1 MAENTLKIHTCYTA
15 DIRKQLL
22 PNGDAVPVEDS
33 IMSRT
38 AEVCLRALRFC
49 TNAFIE
55 QWDSLSM
62 LKGVLR
68 KRQAEVLIHS
78 TVNSS
83 AMYTEF
89 DRKFPN
95 MPSGM
100 RRAII
105 SDALGMV
112 SAYRS
117 NHQNW
122 ESLSPE
128 ERGNEPVIGLPNR
141 YELTFYD
148 QERDIS
154 CVADGKIRLKLF
166 DGKDWKW
173 YSFLMKPSDIRY
185 ISRIAAAKRMLS
197 PTIIKV
203 HGKYRIRFCFEEKK
217 QLVSND
223 NPLNYRILAVDLG
236 INAAGTWCVM
246 EKDGTVHARGVI
258 HTRAEEGRLRHY
270 INRVRQYQQ
279 SGKHSNCVYRWL
291 KAANRV
297 LSIETARQII
307 LAAEMYNVD
316 CIAFEHL
323 DTSGKKHGRMKAR
336 LHHWHAM
343 DVQRRVETKAHQDG
357 MRVSRVCAWNTSKLA
372 FDGSGTVSRGVHS
385 NYSVCRFT
393 YGKIYNCD
401 LSASYNIGAR
411 FFLREYMK
419 LYPNIDLPKTP
430 WRTYSHLINI
440 YYLQVAFAA

>member
-1 MAENTLKIHTCYTA
+1 MAESGLKIHTCYTV

-22 PNGDAVPVEDS
+22 TNGKTVPVEDTL
-33 IMSRT
+33 MSRT
-38 AEVCLRALRFC
+38 AEVCLHALRFC
-49 TNAFIE
+49 ANAFLE
-55 QWDSLSM
+55 QWDSLSG

-78 TVNSS
+78 TVHSS
-83 AMYTEF
+83 AMYAEF

-112 SAYRS
+112 SSYRS

-122 ESLSPE
+122 EKLSPE
-128 ERGNEPVIGLPNR
+128 ERGKEPVIGLPNR

-148 QERDIS
+148 QERDMS
-154 CVADGKIRLKLF
+154 CMADGQIRLKLF
-166 DGKDWKW
+166 NGKVWKW

-185 ISRIAAAKRMLS
+185 ISRIASTKRMLS
-197 PTIIKV
+197 PTIIKA

-217 QLVSND
+217 QLVSKD
-223 NPLNYRILAVDLG
+223 KPLDYRILAVDLG

-246 EKDGTVHARGVI
+246 EMDGTVHARGVI
-258 HTRAEEGRLRHY
+258 HAQAEEGRLNHY
-270 INRVRQYQQ
+270 LNRVRQYQQ
-279 SGKHSNCVYRWL
+279 SGKHSGCVYRWL
-291 KAANRV
+291 KAANRA

-307 LAAEMYNVD
+307 LAAEMYSVD
-316 CIAFEHL
+316 CIVFEHL
-323 DTSGKKHGRMKAR
+323 DTSGKKRGRMKAR
-336 LHHWHAM
+336 LHHWRAM

-357 MRVSRVCAWNTSKLA
+357 IRLSRICAWNTSKLA
-372 FDGSGTVSRGVHS
+372 FDGSGMVSRGVHG

-393 YGKIYNCD
+393 YGKVYNCD

-419 LYPNIDLPKTP
+419 IYPGMGLPKTP
-430 WRTYSHLINI
+430 WRIYSHLMDIHH
-440 YYLQVAFAA
+440 LQATFAA

>member
-1 MAENTLKIHTCYTA
+1 MAENTLKIHTCYTV
-15 DIRKQLL
+15 DIRKQIL
-22 PNGDAVPVEDS
+22 PNGKTIHVEDS

-49 TNAFIE
+49 TNAFRE
-55 QWDSLSM
+55 QWDLLSG
-62 LKGVLR
+62 LKGVIR

-78 TVNSS
+78 TVHSS
-83 AMYTEF
+83 AMYSEF
-89 DRKFPN
+89 DQKFPN

-112 SAYRS
+112 SSYRS

-122 ESLSPE
+122 EALFPE

-148 QERDIS
+148 TERDMS
-154 CVADGKIRLKLF
+154 CMADGQIWLKLF
-166 DGKDWKW
+166 DGKVWKW
-173 YSFLMKPSDIRY
+173 YSFLIKPSDIRY
-185 ISRIAAAKRMLS
+185 ISQIAATKRMLS
-197 PTIIKV
+197 PTIIKA

-223 NPLNYRILAVDLG
+223 NPLNYRILTVDLG

-258 HTRAEEGRLRHY
+258 HARAEEGRLRHY

-291 KAANRV
+291 KAASRA

-316 CIAFEHL
+316 CIVFEHL
-323 DTSGKKHGRMKAR
+323 DTSGKKRGRMKAR
-336 LHHWHAM
+336 LHHWRAI
-343 DVQRRVETKAHQDG
+343 DVQRRVETKAHQNG

-372 FDGSGTVSRGVHS
+372 FDGSGTVSRGIRG

-393 YGKIYNCD
+393 DGKIYNCD

-440 YYLQVAFAA
+440 HHVQEVFAA

>member
-1 MAENTLKIHTCYTA
+1 MPENTLKIHTCYTS

-22 PNGDAVPVEDS
+22 PNGATVPVEGS
-33 IMSRT
+33 IMNRT
-38 AEVCLRALRFC
+38 AEVCIHALRFC
-49 TNAFIE
+49 ANAFLE
-55 QWDSLSM
+55 QWDSLSG

-78 TVNSS
+78 TVKSS
-83 AMYTEF
+83 AMYSEF

-105 SDALGMV
+105 SDALGIV
-112 SAYRS
+112 SSYRS

-122 ESLSPE
+122 EALSPE

-148 QERDIS
+148 QERDMS
-154 CVADGKIRLKLF
+154 CMTDGQIRLKLF
-166 DGKDWKW
+166 DGKAWKW

-185 ISRIAAAKRMLS
+185 ISRIAVAKRMLS
-197 PTIIKV
+197 PTIIKA

-217 QLVSND
+217 QLASKD
-223 NPLNYRILAVDLG
+223 QPLNYRILAVDLG

-246 EKDGTVHARGVI
+246 ENDGTVHARGVI
-258 HTRAEEGRLRHY
+258 HARAEEGRLRHY

-279 SGKHSNCVYRWL
+279 SGKHSECVYRWL
-291 KAANRV
+291 KSANRE
-297 LSIETARQII
+297 LSIETTRQII
-307 LAAEMYNVD
+307 LAAELYSVD
-316 CIAFEHL
+316 CIVFEHL
-323 DTSGKKHGRMKAR
+323 DTSGKKRGRMKAR
-336 LHHWHAM
+336 LHLWRAM
-343 DVQRRVETKAHQDG
+343 DVQRRVEIKAHQAG

-372 FDGSGTVSRGVHS
+372 FDGSGTVSRGVRG
-385 NYSVCRFT
+385 NYSVCSFT

-411 FFLREYMK
+411 FFLREYVK

-430 WRTYSHLINI
+430 WRTYSHLVNI
-440 YYLQVAFAA
+440 HHVQGAFAA